1 MFVVALVMMMYINR
15 AVGFARVPAFTVRRG
30 ALSVLRGAEEQ
41 EKETG
46 HQTGAMG
53 AMPELSDEV
62 RSPMPPCVRDLC
74 SETNS

>member
-41 EKETG
+41 EKIKQLMKSG
-46 HQTGAMG
+46 
-53 AMPELSDEV
+53 LSFKV
-62 RSPMPPCVRDLC
+62 GQFLNKNPYYVVILGL
-74 SETNS
+74 